1 MEAIIERCC
10 GLDVH
15 PATVVACVLIGSAD
29 QRAKK
34 QVRTFGTTTRE
45 LMDLGAWLR
54 EQGCTHVAME
64 GTGVYWKP
72 VHIVLDDGTLS
83 LVVGNARHIKKV
95 PGRKT
100 DVLDSEWIAQL
111 LRHGLIKSS
120 FVPPKPIQQLRDL
133 VRYRKKL
140 VQTRTTERNRA
151 QKLLES
157 ANIKLASVL
166 SDVFG
171 TSGMAMLRALL
182 EGDQTPAQIA
192 QCARGRARGK
202 LVELE
207 AALEGRFEEHHRFIL
222 RLQLSRLERVEAD
235 IDMLD
240 SRIEAQLAPWKE
252 QRALLQTIPG
262 VSRVASAQIVAE
274 IGVDMSAFEDEAHL
288 ASWAGVCP
296 GSHESAGKNK
306 SGRLRKGNRHLT
318 SALVEAAQA
327 AARST
332 RTYLRDKFHKLRV
345 RRGHKRAVI
354 AIAHKILIAAYRI
367 LRDMLPYRELGD
379 GYLDSRSQRTV
390 VGSLVH
396 RLKRMGYDVAL
407 TKPAT

>member
-15 PATVVACVLIGSAD
+15 QATVVACVIVGSAD
-29 QRAKK
+29 RRAQK

-45 LMDLGAWLR
+45 LLELGTWLR
-54 EQGCTHVAME
+54 EQGCTHAAME

-72 VHIVLDDGTLS
+72 VHAVLDDGALS
-83 LVVGNARHIKKV
+83 LVVANARHIKKV

-140 VQTRTTERNRA
+140 VQTRSTERNRA

-171 TSGMAMLRALL
+171 TSGMEMLRALL
-182 EGDQTPAQIA
+182 EGVQTPAQIA
-192 QCARGRARGK
+192 QCARGRARSK
-202 LVELE
+202 LEALE
-207 AALEGRFEEHHRFIL
+207 AALEGRFEEHHRFVL
-222 RLQLSRLERVEAD
+222 RLQLGRLERVDAD
-235 IDMLD
+235 IETLD
-240 SRIEAQLAPWKE
+240 ARIEAQLATWKE

-274 IGVDMSAFEDEAHL
+274 IGVDMSAFDDAAHL
-288 ASWAGVCP
+288 ASWAGICP
-296 GSHESAGKNK
+296 GSHESAGKNR
-306 SGRLRKGNRHLT
+306 SGKLRKGNRHLT
-318 SALVEAAQA
+318 VALVEAAQA

-345 RRGHKRAVI
+345 RRGYKRAVI

-367 LRDMLPYRELGD
+367 LRDMVPYRELGE

-396 RLKRMGYDVAL
+396 RLKRMGYEVAL

>member
-1 MEAIIERCC
+1 MEAIIERCA

-15 PATVVACVLIGSAD
+15 QATVVACVLVGSAH
-29 QRAKK
+29 QRVKK

-45 LMDLGAWLR
+45 LMGLGAWLR
-54 EQGCTHVAME
+54 EHGCTHVAME

-72 VHIVLDDGTLS
+72 VHVVLDDGTLS

-140 VQTRTTERNRA
+140 VQSRTTERNRA

-171 TSGMAMLRALL
+171 TSGIAMLRALL

-192 QCARGRARGK
+192 QCARGRARSK
-202 LVELE
+202 LAELE
-207 AALEGRFEEHHRFIL
+207 AALEGRFDEHHRFIL
-222 RLQLSRLERVEAD
+222 RLQLDRLDRVEAD
-235 IDMLD
+235 ITALD
-240 SRIEAQLAPWKE
+240 ARIDAQLAPWQK
-252 QRALLQTIPG
+252 QRELLRSIPG
-262 VSRVASAQIVAE
+262 VDRAASAQIIAE
-274 IGVDMSAFEDEAHL
+274 IGVDMSAFDDAHHL
-288 ASWAGVCP
+288 ASWGGVCP

-306 SGRLRKGNRHLT
+306 SGKLRKGNRHLT

-332 RTYLRDKFHKLRV
+332 RTYLRDKFHKIRV
-345 RRGHKRAVI
+345 RRGYKRAVI

-367 LRDMLPYRELGD
+367 LRDMVPYRELGD

-396 RLKRMGYDVAL
+396 RLKRLGYDVAL